1 MIEELTLNK
10 QPLSKLSYNT
20 DNFKRLKEAYES
32 AMDLIVQLNSRIL
45 LLTPAPQEN
54 ALEVPKTT
62 KATKAS
68 KKTKA

>member
-1 MIEELTLNK
+1 MTTELTINK

-32 AMDLIVQLNSRIL
+32 ATDLIVQLNSRIL
-45 LLTPAPQEN
+45 LLTPVPS
-54 ALEVPKTT
+54 EVP
-62 KATKAS
+62 KATKA